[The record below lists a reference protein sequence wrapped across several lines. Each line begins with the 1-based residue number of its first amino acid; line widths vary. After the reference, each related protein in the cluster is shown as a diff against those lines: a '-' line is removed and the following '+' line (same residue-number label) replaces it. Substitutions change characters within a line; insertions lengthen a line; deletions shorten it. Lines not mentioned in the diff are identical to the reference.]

1 MYRLWRFTPWLTRLI
16 LGAATLLFALIGVK
30 YVTDPVRAAA
40 SFKISL
46 GSAAAITSMR
56 VGFGAFPLGFAII
69 IASCLVSTSRQLSGL
84 YFVATIIGVATAA
97 RVLGI
102 VVDGA
107 APESVFLLR
116 SEVALLALCVIG
128 VLLESAKR
136 RHQQTRT
143 V

>member
-1 MYRLWRFTPWLTRLI
+1 MCST
-16 LGAATLLFALIGVK
+16 
-30 YVTDPVRAAA
+30 VRMHAAA

-69 IASCLVSTSRQLSGL
+69 VASCLASTSRLLPGLS
-84 YFVATIIGVATAA
+84 FVATILGVATAA

-107 APESVFLLR
+107 APESGFLLPPA
-116 SEVALLALCVIG
+116 VALLALSVVG
-128 VLLESAKR
+128 G
-136 RHQQTRT
+136 
-143 V
+143 

>member
-1 MYRLWRFTPWLTRLI
+1 MR
-16 LGAATLLFALIGVK
+16 AATSV
-30 YVTDPVRAAA
+30 
-40 SFKISL
+40 KISL

-69 IASCLVSTSRQLSGL
+69 VASCLVSTSRLLLGL
-84 YFVATIIGVATAA
+84 FFVATIFGAATGA
-97 RVLGI
+97 RLLGI

-116 SEVALLALCVIG
+116 PEVALLALSVIG
-128 VLLESAKR
+128 VLLESAR
-136 RHQQTRT
+136 RPHQLKGT